1 MDSGAHI
8 SVISETFLAT
18 VPKKLVKHI
27 SPKFEVT
34 GIGGKSHRVMDR
46 VVVSIHISG
55 NCFEQDFH
63 VLEGHHALILGMDF
77 LTKQNEIL
85 KQVKS
90 RYQETE
96 RSS

>member
-1 MDSGAHI
+1 
-8 SVISETFLAT
+8 
-18 VPKKLVKHI
+18 
-27 SPKFEVT
+27 
-34 GIGGKSHRVMDR
+34 MDR